1 MTLRTLLKAAL
12 IALILALTAG
22 SATALAMTKTV
33 TVAVDGKARTIST
46 FADTVGGVLRSAG
59 LQADSK
65 DTLAPSVGSG
75 VEDGSRIVFDRGKQL
90 TLAVNGKQRELW
102 TTATTVG
109 EALRQLGM
117 RRGTV
122 KVSTDRSQRIPL
134 QGMTLEVRKV
144 RPALLYDG
152 AAPPQII
159 STTATTVADLL
170 AAQGVA
176 LGPHDTVAPKPA
188 APVVAGMH
196 VDVTRIALEE
206 VRETR
211 SIEPP
216 VERVEDPDLPSGE
229 EVVESEGTPGEEV
242 VTYRVTT
249 TNGEQTDREEISSTT
264 TVEPEPRVVRVGTR
278 SAPEVS
284 EGSVWDRLAE
294 CESGGDWNINTGN
307 GYYGGLQF
315 DKSTW
320 DSYGGQEYAEYPHE
334 ASREE
339 QIATAEKV
347 RDARGGYGAWPS
359 CSAQLGLD

>member
-1 MTLRTLLKAAL
+1 VTLRTLLKAAL
-12 IALILALTAG
+12 VALVLALTAG

-46 FADTVGGVLRSAG
+46 FADTVGGALRSAG
-59 LQADSK
+59 LQPDSK
-65 DTLAPSVGSG
+65 DTLAPSPGTPIA
-75 VEDGSRIVFDRGKQL
+75 DGSRIVFDRGKPL
-90 TLAVNGKQRELW
+90 TLAVDGKRRMMW

-117 RRGTV
+117 WRGAVTV
-122 KVSTDRSQRIPL
+122 SADRSQRIPL
-134 QGMTLEVRKV
+134 QGMALTVRTTE
-144 RPALLYDG
+144 PLLLYDG
-152 AAPPQII
+152 AAPPQIV
-159 STTATTVADLL
+159 TTAAKTVADLL
-170 AAQGVA
+170 AEQGVV
-176 LGPHDTVAPKPA
+176 LGPHDTVSPKPA

-196 VDVTRIALEE
+196 VEVTRVAVKE
-206 VRETR
+206 VREAR

-216 VERVEDPDLPSGE
+216 VKRIEDPDLPSGE

-242 VTYRVTT
+242 VTYRVTI
-249 TNGEQTDREEISSTT
+249 TNGEQTDREEIASTT
-264 TVEPEPRVVRVGTR
+264 TVEPEPRVVRVGTQ

-294 CESGGDWNINTGN
+294 CESGGDWSINTGN

-320 DSYGGQEYAEYPHE
+320 DGYGGQQYAEYPHQ
-334 ASREE
+334 ATREE
-339 QIATAEKV
+339 QIAIAVKV

-359 CSAQLGLD
+359 CSAQLGLG